1 MSRLFLISFFICF
14 SVSARCQENSGV
26 STHVE
31 KKEISEKIEKEIRL
45 FANNYFL
52 QFKKSNIKKSL
63 GYFLDKDDVERLV
76 WKIKEVEA
84 HYNPAIG
91 SMSDSLKEVYL
102 SSVKRLKTDLK
113 VKDFN
118 WKKAYLREVNFDL
131 VHQKSGI
138 PTVALNIK
146 IHDTC
151 NEYYLTLGH
160 IYFIRGHWKLSNEI
174 KILN

>member
-1 MSRLFLISFFICF
+1 MRRLFLISFIFCF
-14 SVSARCQENSGV
+14 SVSVRCQENSGV
-26 STHVE
+26 STHFE

-52 QFKKSNIKKSL
+52 QFKKSNIKKTL
-63 GYFLDKDDVERLV
+63 GYFLNRDDVERLV
-76 WKIKEVEA
+76 WKIKEEESS
-84 HYNPAIG
+84 YNPAIG
-91 SMSDSLKEVYL
+91 FISDSLKEVYL
-102 SSVKRLKTDLK
+102 ASVKLLKTDLK
-113 VKDFN
+113 MNDFN
-118 WKKAYLREVNFDL
+118 WKKAYLRGVNFDF

-138 PTVALNIK
+138 LTVALNIK